1 MTEIEQKVQVVRQ
14 YIFNRKGVDIVDIN
28 LVDGTDLQKL
38 DYAYNFIMNNQ
49 HVN

>member
-14 YIFNRKGVDIVDIN
+14 YIFNRKGVDIVDIK

-38 DYAYNFIMNNQ
+38 DYAYNYIMNNQ
-49 HVN
+49 HKD